1 VINELLDGS
10 SAPDGTSLHTQA
22 GDRYAQR
29 LRVVAVL
36 VVSWACCAV
45 LVTGIGRPA
54 LTAAGLLLSLVLPGW
69 LLAEMI
75 LGRAS
80 APVELWL
87 AITMSVSL
95 VVTLAL
101 GAIGA
106 VAGDLSR
113 STLGWSW
120 LAVSSLVGGASLLSS
135 ELAGR
140 TDAT

>member
-1 VINELLDGS
+1 VIDEFLDGS
-10 SAPDGTSLHTQA
+10 SASGGTSLPTQA
-22 GDRYAQR
+22 GDGHAQR

-36 VVSWACCAV
+36 VVSWACCGV
-45 LVTGIGRPA
+45 LVSGIGRPA

-87 AITMSVSL
+87 VISMGVSL

-106 VAGDLSR
+106 AVGDLSR
-113 STLGWSW
+113 GMLGWSW
-120 LAVSSLVGGASLLSS
+120 LGVSSLVGGVSLLSS
-135 ELAGR
+135 EMTGR